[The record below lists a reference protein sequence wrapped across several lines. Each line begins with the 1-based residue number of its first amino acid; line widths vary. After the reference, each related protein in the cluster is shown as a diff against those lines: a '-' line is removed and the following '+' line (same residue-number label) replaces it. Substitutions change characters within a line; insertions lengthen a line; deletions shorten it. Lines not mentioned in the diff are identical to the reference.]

1 MVLLG
6 AGLFAFAADEK
17 TASPGSGEKSKTGA
31 LKDNVHKLIE
41 SARTKFDV
49 PATGA
54 PTERTPFAPDPS
66 KGLPPRQ
73 IAWY

>member
-1 MVLLG
+1 VG
-6 AGLFAFAADEK
+6 AGLLFVPDATTTK
-17 TASPGSGEKSKTGA
+17 P
-31 LKDNVHKLIE
+31 LIHV
-41 SARTKFDV
+41 FDV

>member
-1 MVLLG
+1 LSAGPYDLGGAVVGPAILFVPDATTSKPLLH
-6 AGLFAFAADEK
+6 
-17 TASPGSGEKSKTGA
+17 
-31 LKDNVHKLIE
+31 V
-41 SARTKFDV
+41 FDV

-54 PTERTPFAPDPS
+54 PTERTPFAPDPA